1 MGVSGRAPRNVRS
14 KYASSNAP
22 DANTVRREGET
33 DAVVP
38 APAGGTAEPSGDRRR
53 GDGAITK
60 RRRVGT
66 ENANDDP
73 EPKLGCGRCRHSQKG
88 CGRCRSNHAKWAAR
102 NGAAGDGIE
111 PERAPSGADDD
122 RDEERESQRGD
133 ADAAHDA
140 VDGGDGGVV
149 AVADAAVAD
158 AGVSR
163 AVPAQLPDRPRM
175 YGKGAYKLL
184 PMLRDSLRL
193 EQARQLLVAEGLNVQ
208 SVAEEIDVRK
218 LFADVPGVDV
228 EGRGF
233 SKNVNN
239 ALRILAQEYGIALA
253 VGTDAYDPRRP
264 GPLHLHRRGLAPAA
278 AAAAARCARA
288 RAVTV
293 ALSTAHRG
301 NCEKGSGRSSTRLG
315 MLGTTWRTSRLWRRK
330 NSQASSLD
338 ACGPRRRDAKRRC
351 WSPWSTFRCS

>member
-14 KYASSNAP
+14 VYASSNAP

-38 APAGGTAEPSGDRRR
+38 APAGGTSEPSGDRRR

-66 ENANDDP
+66 ENAIDDP
-73 EPKLGCGRCRHSQKG
+73 EPTLGCARCRHSQKG
-88 CGRCRSNHAKWAAR
+88 CDRCKAKHAKWAAR

-122 RDEERESQRGD
+122 RDEERESQHGD

-140 VDGGDGGVV
+140 VDVAV

-175 YGKGAYKLL
+175 YGKGAYA
-184 PMLRDSLRL
+184 PSSASC
-193 EQARQLLVAEGLNVQ
+193 QG
-208 SVAEEIDVRK
+208 
-218 LFADVPGVDV
+218 
-228 EGRGF
+228 
-233 SKNVNN
+233 
-239 ALRILAQEYGIALA
+239 GIASSRGTHTVTWRCSSWTKLESTSMHP
-253 VGTDAYDPRRP
+253 VGTRVVARW
-264 GPLHLHRRGLAPAA
+264 PLHETAQNSACRR
-278 AAAAARCARA
+278 
-288 RAVTV
+288 V
-293 ALSTAHRG
+293 LS
-301 NCEKGSGRSSTRLG
+301 L
-315 MLGTTWRTSRLWRRK
+315 
-330 NSQASSLD
+330 Q
-338 ACGPRRRDAKRRC
+338 
-351 WSPWSTFRCS
+351 